1 MTRENLHLLL
11 ADDDDDDCLLFK
23 EALHELSIPTRLS
36 IVSDG
41 EELMQFLLKPGQE
54 LPDFLFLD
62 LNMPRKNGTECL
74 GEIKQNKKLKK
85 LPVII
90 FSTCALQTTI
100 HQLFTMGAQ
109 HYIRKP
115 ASFSELTELI
125 HNAISGFDESFVPS
139 EKEFI
144 LSVDQSL

>member
-1 MTRENLHLLL
+1 MGREKLHLLL
-11 ADDDDDDCLLFK
+11 ADDDDDDCLLFRD
-23 EALHELSIPTRLS
+23 ALHELPRATDLS

-41 EELMQFLLKPGQE
+41 EELMEFLLKPEQE

-74 GEIKQNKKLKK
+74 QEIKQNKKLVK

-100 HQLFTMGAQ
+100 DQLFTMGAQ

-125 HNAISGFDESFVPS
+125 HQAIRSFEVPFVPS
-139 EKEFI
+139 KEEFI
-144 LSVDQSL
+144 LSVH